1 MRHTAPASCRRCP
14 VLSPAIR
21 ELRGGESPIVK
32 KGSPTLRSVTDN
44 RHQFRMGL
52 VKTLPLALGA
62 CPFGL
67 AYGVVAIQAGLTVA
81 ETVLMSLVVF
91 AGASQFMAVVMIQ
104 AGAGI
109 PLIVAST
116 FLVNLRHLMMGLS
129 LSPYLAETTPR
140 WQRVL
145 AFGMTD
151 ESYLTSVTHYREA
164 GDGRANPHF
173 MLGSGGF
180 IYVAWAAASLIGA
193 LVGNAISNPLQWGLD
208 FAMPATFLTMLLPQ
222 IISRR
227 LGAVV
232 IVSAL
237 VATASYVLVPGKW
250 YIILAVVAATVTGVV
265 METRAEKRAAA

>member
-1 MRHTAPASCRRCP
+1 
-14 VLSPAIR
+14 
-21 ELRGGESPIVK
+21 
-32 KGSPTLRSVTDN
+32 
-44 RHQFRMGL
+44 MGL

-62 CPFGL
+62 IPFGL

-104 AGAGI
+104 SGAGI

-116 FLVNLRHLMMGLS
+116 LLVNLRHLMMGLS
-129 LSPYLAETTPR
+129 LSPYLSETTPR

-151 ESYLTSVTHYREA
+151 ESYLTSVTHYRDA
-164 GDGRANPHF
+164 GDGQANPYF

-180 IYVAWAAASLIGA
+180 IYVAWAAASLVGA
-193 LVGNAISNPLQWGLD
+193 LVGNAVSDPLRWGLD

-222 IISRR
+222 VVSRR
-227 LGAVV
+227 LAAVV

-237 VATASYVLVPGKW
+237 VATATYVLIPGKW
-250 YIILAVVAATVTGVV
+250 YIILAVVAATLTGVLL
-265 METRAEKRAAA
+265 ETHAEKQAAA